1 MLEHGGHLLR
11 FAQQYQI
18 PVAQWLDLSTGV
30 SPFTYPCSPIPTA
43 VWNRLPELN
52 DGLEQAAATYYGCNT
67 LLAVAGSQA
76 AIMALPQAV
85 TASRGQTGLVAL
97 PRVGYKEHQHAW
109 QSYRNTEQTDND
121 TNRDTNRELWE
132 IEYYEDIP
140 SSSLLDRADVVLFI
154 NPNNPAA
161 VKVPVAQ
168 LQQWQVQLQQHQ
180 GLLIVDE
187 AFIDCTP
194 EDSLLNHP
202 LADNVMVLRSIGKF
216 FGLAGAR
223 VGFIFGQ
230 ALWLDAIAE
239 KLGPWTI
246 SGPSRWI
253 TREALLDSTWQQ
265 QMRQQLAQ
273 DSARLRTLLQ
283 NTFFNGKGCFT
294 SNISG
299 TELFK
304 TVALTDAPLLHQQLC
319 QQAVLTR
326 LCDERDALR
335 FGLPG
340 SELQWRQ
347 LEIALA
353 KVTQLPAIDSKMDSK
368 VHSTVD
374 SVLNSDM
381 TAKSEGVTSE

>member
-52 DGLEQAAATYYGCNT
+52 DGLEQAAASYYGCNT

-85 TASRGQTGLVAL
+85 TASRGRTGLVAL

-109 QSYRNTEQTDND
+109 QSYFYTEQRYCYTDQKGCD
-121 TNRDTNRELWE
+121 AEQSDCHTDRNRWQ

-230 ALWLDAIAE
+230 AQWLDAIAE

-283 NTFFNGKGCFT
+283 YTFFNGKSCFT

-299 TELFK
+299 TELFQ
-304 TVALTDAPLLHQQLC
+304 TVALTNAPLLHQQLC

-340 SELQWRQ
+340 SEIQWRQ
-347 LEIALA
+347 LEVALA
-353 KVTQLPAIDSKMDSK
+353 KVTQLPAT
-368 VHSTVD
+368 HSTVD
-374 SVLNSDM
+374 S
-381 TAKSEGVTSE
+381 EGVASE